1 MFDNRNMPTSSIKI
15 VDKSLLFLFSSSMR
29 KEPTKQ
35 KSSSKAPAR
44 ASKGTL
50 FDFTVSSL
58 DAEGYG
64 LATHENRQV
73 LISGALPGEVV
84 RAKITHAGARTYFAE
99 TVTVLRRTPLRI
111 SSPPCLRP
119 PQCDSCPLISLQYP
133 AQLAWKRSRV
143 VDALAQYHSLAGA
156 ECADVIPSPERL
168 GYRNSVKLVVS
179 GKFTAPIIG
188 IYRRNSHDVN
198 DISDCPLHNPL
209 INRVIAATKE
219 GIRKGKV
226 PVYSPRS
233 GSGLLRYLVVR
244 VAPEDNHVMVVFVTT
259 ERGYNAIHHLV
270 KAVRSA
276 VPEVVVVVEN
286 INTTTG
292 NAILGPRNNF
302 ITTEQTLTSV
312 IGPVR
317 FTLSPRSFFQVNSG
331 AAGIIYETVR
341 QWATLTGQERVV
353 DLYCGVGGLALFL
366 ADKAKEVIGIEVVE
380 AAVTDAE
387 ENARLNSRN
396 NCRFIAGDVSTHLTM
411 LRANRQPV
419 DLITLNPP
427 RKGCDEAVLRDAA
440 ALAPARMIYVSCSP
454 ETLARDLEILFGQ
467 GYRTVRVQPVDMFP
481 QTTHV
486 ENVALLEKI

>member
-1 MFDNRNMPTSSIKI
+1 MKKNPVKLNSP
-15 VDKSLLFLFSSSMR
+15 
-29 KEPTKQ
+29 P
-35 KSSSKAPAR
+35 KAPAR
-44 ASKGTL
+44 APKGTL
-50 FDFTVSSL
+50 LDFTVASL

-73 LISGALPGEVV
+73 LIAGALPGELV

-99 TVTVLRRTPLRI
+99 TMTVLRRSPQRI
-111 SSPPCLRP
+111 TSPPCLRP
-119 PQCDSCPLISLQYP
+119 PQCDGCPLIALQYP

-143 VDALAQYHSLAGA
+143 ADALARYHSLAGA
-156 ECADVIPSPERL
+156 VCADVIPSPERL
-168 GYRNSVKLVVS
+168 GYRNSAKLVVT
-179 GKFTAPIIG
+179 GKFTAPVIG
-188 IYRRNSHDVN
+188 IYRRNSHDVI
-198 DISDCPLHNPL
+198 DIADCPLHHPL

-244 VAPEDNHVMVVFVTT
+244 VDPEENRAMVVFVTT
-259 ERGYNAIHHLV
+259 ERGYNTTHHLV
-270 KAVRSA
+270 KTVRTA
-276 VPEVVVVVEN
+276 VPEVTVVVEN
-286 INTTTG
+286 INSSTG

-302 ITTEQTLTSV
+302 ITTEQTLTAA

-341 QWATLTGQERVV
+341 QWAGLTGQERVV

-366 ADKAKEVIGIEVVE
+366 ADKAREVIGIEVVE
-380 AAVTDAE
+380 AATTDAE
-387 ENARLNSRN
+387 ENARLNGRE
-396 NCRFIAGDVSTHLTM
+396 NCRFIAGDVSTHLEM

-419 DLITLNPP
+419 ELITLNPP

-454 ETLARDLEILFGQ
+454 ETLARDLELLSGY

-486 ENVALLEKI
+486 ENVALLERR

>member
-1 MFDNRNMPTSSIKI
+1 MKKDPA
-15 VDKSLLFLFSSSMR
+15 
-29 KEPTKQ
+29 KQ
-35 KSSSKAPAR
+35 NSPSKAPSR
-44 ASKGTL
+44 APKGTL
-50 FDFTVSSL
+50 LDFTVSSL

-73 LISGALPGEVV
+73 LISGALPGELV
-84 RAKITHAGARTYFAE
+84 RARITHVGARTYFAE
-99 TVTVLRRTPLRI
+99 TVSVLRRSPHRLT
-111 SSPPCLRP
+111 SPPCPRP
-119 PQCDSCPLISLQYP
+119 PECDGCPLIALQYP
-133 AQLAWKRSRV
+133 AQLAWKRSLV
-143 VDALAQYHSLAGA
+143 SDALARYHSLAGT

-168 GYRNSVKLVVS
+168 GYRNSAKLVVS
-179 GKFTAPIIG
+179 GKFTAPVIG
-188 IYRRNSHDVN
+188 IYRRNSHDVV
-198 DISDCPLHNPL
+198 DISACPLHHPL
-209 INRVIAATKE
+209 INRVIAAAKE
-219 GIRKGKV
+219 GIRKGKI

-244 VAPEDNHVMVVFVTT
+244 VVPEDNRVMVVFVTT
-259 ERGYNAIHHLV
+259 ERAYNAIHHLV
-270 KAVRSA
+270 KTVRTA
-276 VPEVVVVVEN
+276 VPEVTVVVEN

-292 NAILGPRNNF
+292 NTILGTRNNF
-302 ITTEQTLTSV
+302 LTTEQTLTAT

-341 QWATLTGQERVV
+341 QWANLTGQERVV

-366 ADKAKEVIGIEVVE
+366 AEKAREIIGIEVIE
-380 AAVTDAE
+380 AATTDAE
-387 ENARLNSRN
+387 ENARLNGRD
-396 NCRFIAGDVSTHLTM
+396 NCRFITGDVSTHLGM
-411 LRANRQPV
+411 LRSNRQPV

-454 ETLARDLEILFGQ
+454 ESLARDLEILSNH

-486 ENVALLEKI
+486 ENVALLERI